1 MNEKIKDK
9 LETGGK
15 IYKKPYHSV
24 YEDILFSSARILN
37 LIDLIEIENLRAFL
51 RFEDLN
57 YIDFF
62 ASHPFLVFE
71 PHQKEYLDL
80 RYYGFTQ
87 NSLEY
92 MNSKHIF
99 SNIRD
104 KLKSVFAY
112 LISKDLI
119 KTIIKNKIIVY
130 QLTDM
135 GRNITNNF
143 VGDYYKAYRISA
155 NYILTILKKV
165 NQEKKKEFL
174 EMWMSNSSKFL
185 ILT

>member
-1 MNEKIKDK
+1 MNEKKEDK
-9 LETGGK
+9 LRIAQK
-15 IYKKPYHSV
+15 LQKKPYHSI
-24 YEDILFSSARILN
+24 YEDILFSSARVLN
-37 LIDLIEIENLRAFL
+37 LIDLIEKESLKSFL

-71 PHQKEYLDL
+71 SNQKEYLDL
-80 RYYGFTQ
+80 RYYGFTK

-92 MNSKHIF
+92 INSKHIF

-104 KLKSVFAY
+104 KLKFVFGY

-119 KTIIKNKIIVY
+119 KTIIQNKIIIY
-130 QLTDM
+130 HLTDM
-135 GRNITNNF
+135 GRAIANDFIS
-143 VGDYYKAYRISA
+143 DYYKAYRISA
-155 NYILTILKKV
+155 KYILEILKKL
-165 NQEKKKEFL
+165 NQEKKKEYL
-174 EMWMSNSSKFL
+174 DIWMNNSSKFL